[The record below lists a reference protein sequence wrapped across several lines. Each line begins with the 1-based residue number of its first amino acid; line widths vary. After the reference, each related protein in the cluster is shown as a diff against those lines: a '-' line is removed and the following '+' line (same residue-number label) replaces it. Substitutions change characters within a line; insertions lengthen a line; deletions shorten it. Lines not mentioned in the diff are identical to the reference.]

1 VIRARTASHTAFLV
15 ALAGCSHPGAPVV
28 PPLAPMPASLDVAVT
43 DAPDSIAAWLSGRGA
58 YRVSARVG
66 DTVHLESVVADAGP
80 SLVLH
85 RVPARGARDAIDA
98 GVDVVLTA
106 DPDAVAYA
114 ATRADLTSVPSGW
127 NREYGLLL
135 LAQSSGAAPAP
146 ALDTLRAELAT
157 GAVRVEAR
165 PVRASS
171 TDSCADLAGAPTAGA
186 STVAA
191 RARIVYSR
199 TDDVARSLA
208 ARLIALGSSRRE
220 LLAEL
225 FPSLANAGDSLRAEG
240 VDPGDVAGEVVRG
253 GAVAAVVA
261 VPRFPECGVS
271 TLPGADATS
280 PRVVPLIQTRER
292 LIARHGLTGRAL
304 AALAQAIGDSA
315 QAGP

>member
-1 VIRARTASHTAFLV
+1 VIRARTASRTAFLV

-43 DAPDSIAAWLSGRGA
+43 DAPDSIAAWLSDRGA
-58 YRVSARVG
+58 YRVSERVG

-98 GVDVVLTA
+98 GVDVLLTS

-114 ATRADLTSVPSGW
+114 ATRADLTSVPSAW

-135 LAQSSGAAPAP
+135 AGQSSDAAP
-146 ALDTLRAELAT
+146 ALDTLRTELAT

-165 PVRASS
+165 PGRGSS
-171 TDSCADLAGAPTAGA
+171 TDSCADPAGAPTASA
-186 STVAA
+186 TSAVA

-199 TDDVARSLA
+199 ADDVARSLA

-220 LLAEL
+220 LLAAL
-225 FPSLANAGDSLRAEG
+225 SPSLANAGDSLRAEG
-240 VDPGDVAGEVVRG
+240 VDPGTVAGEVLRG

-261 VPRFPECGVS
+261 VPRFSGCGVL
-271 TLPGADATS
+271 TLPGADAAS
-280 PRVVPLIQTRER
+280 PRVVPLIETRER
-292 LIARHGLTGRAL
+292 LIARRGLTGRAL
-304 AALAQAIGDSA
+304 AALARAIGDSA

>member
-1 VIRARTASHTAFLV
+1 
-15 ALAGCSHPGAPVV
+15 
-28 PPLAPMPASLDVAVT
+28 MPASLDVAVT
-43 DAPDSIAAWLSGRGA
+43 DAPDSIAAWLSDRGA
-58 YRVSARVG
+58 YRVSERVG

-98 GVDVVLTA
+98 GVDVLLTS

-114 ATRADLTSVPSGW
+114 ATRADLTSVPSAW

-135 LAQSSGAAPAP
+135 LAGQLSDAAP

-165 PVRASS
+165 PGRASS
-171 TDSCADLAGAPTAGA
+171 TDSCADPAGAPTASA
-186 STVAA
+186 TSAVA

-220 LLAEL
+220 LLAAL
-225 FPSLANAGDSLRAEG
+225 SPSLANAGDSLRAEG
-240 VDPGDVAGEVVRG
+240 VDPGTVAEEVLRG

-261 VPRFPECGVS
+261 VPRFSGCGVL
-271 TLPGADATS
+271 TLPGADAAS
-280 PRVVPLIQTRER
+280 PRVVPLIETRER
-292 LIARHGLTGRAL
+292 LIARRGLTGRAL
-304 AALAQAIGDSA
+304 AALARAIGDSA

>member
-1 VIRARTASHTAFLV
+1 
-15 ALAGCSHPGAPVV
+15 
-28 PPLAPMPASLDVAVT
+28 MPASLDVAVT
-43 DAPDSIAAWLSGRGA
+43 DAPDSIAAWLSDRGA

-80 SLVLH
+80 SLLLH

-98 GVDVVLTA
+98 GVDVLLTA
-106 DPDAVAYA
+106 DPEAIAYA

-135 LAQSSGAAPAP
+135 LAGQSSDASPAP
-146 ALDTLRAELAT
+146 ALDTLRDELAT

-165 PVRASS
+165 AVRASS
-171 TDSCADLAGAPTAGA
+171 TDSCADPGGAPTAGA
-186 STVAA
+186 TTVAA

-199 TDDVARSLA
+199 TDDVAGSLA
-208 ARLIALGSSRRE
+208 ARLIALGSSRRT
-220 LLAEL
+220 LLAAL
-225 FPSLANAGDSLRAEG
+225 SPSLANAGDSLRAEG
-240 VDPGDVAGEVVRG
+240 VDPGEVAGDVVRG

-261 VPRFPECGVS
+261 VPLPSGCGVR
-271 TLPGADATS
+271 TLPGADAAS
-280 PRVVPLIQTRER
+280 PRVIPLIQTRER
-292 LIARHGLTGRAL
+292 LIARRGLTGRAL

>member
-1 VIRARTASHTAFLV
+1 MIRARTASRTAFLV

-43 DAPDSIAAWLSGRGA
+43 DAPDSIAAWLSDRGA
-58 YRVSARVG
+58 YRVSERVG

-98 GVDVVLTA
+98 GVDVLLTS

-114 ATRADLTSVPSGW
+114 ATRPDLTSVPSAW

-135 LAQSSGAAPAP
+135 AGQSSDAAP
-146 ALDTLRAELAT
+146 ALDTLRTELAT

-171 TDSCADLAGAPTAGA
+171 TDSCADPAGAPTASA
-186 STVAA
+186 TSAVA

-220 LLAEL
+220 LLAAL
-225 FPSLANAGDSLRAEG
+225 SPSLANAGDSLRAEG
-240 VDPGDVAGEVVRG
+240 VDPGDVTDEVVRG

-261 VPRFPECGVS
+261 VPRFGGCGDR
-271 TLPGADATS
+271 TLPGADAAS
-280 PRVVPLIQTRER
+280 PRVVPLIETRER
-292 LIARHGLTGRAL
+292 LIARRGLTGRAL
-304 AALAQAIGDSA
+304 AALARAIGDSA

>member
-1 VIRARTASHTAFLV
+1 
-15 ALAGCSHPGAPVV
+15 
-28 PPLAPMPASLDVAVT
+28 MPASLDIAVT
-43 DAPDSIAAWLSGRGA
+43 DAPDSIAAWLSDRGA
-58 YRVSARVG
+58 YRVSARVD
-66 DTVHLESVVADAGP
+66 DTVYLESVAADAGP

-98 GVDVVLTA
+98 GVDVLLTA
-106 DPDAVAYA
+106 DPDAIAYA

-135 LAQSSGAAPAP
+135 LANQSSDGLPAL

-171 TDSCADLAGAPTAGA
+171 SDSCADPPGAPTADA
-186 STVAA
+186 AAAAA

-199 TDDVARSLA
+199 ADDVARGLA

-220 LLAEL
+220 LLAAL
-225 FPSLANAGDSLRAEG
+225 SPSLANAGDSLRAEG
-240 VDPGDVAGEVVRG
+240 VDAGDVAGDVVRG

-261 VPRFPECGVS
+261 VPRLPGCGFR
-271 TLPGADATS
+271 TLSGADAAPS
-280 PRVVPLIQTRER
+280 RVIPLIQTRER
-292 LIARHGLTGRAL
+292 LIARRGLTARAL

>member
-1 VIRARTASHTAFLV
+1 
-15 ALAGCSHPGAPVV
+15 
-28 PPLAPMPASLDVAVT
+28 MPASLDVAVT
-43 DAPDSIAAWLSGRGA
+43 DAPDSIAAWLSDRGA
-58 YRVSARVG
+58 YRVSERVG

-98 GVDVVLTA
+98 GVDVLLTS

-114 ATRADLTSVPSGW
+114 ATRADLTSVPSAW

-135 LAQSSGAAPAP
+135 LAGQLSDAAP

-157 GAVRVEAR
+157 GAVRVESR
-165 PVRASS
+165 PGRASS
-171 TDSCADLAGAPTAGA
+171 TDSCADPGAPTASA
-186 STVAA
+186 TRAVA

-199 TDDVARSLA
+199 ADDVARSLA

-220 LLAEL
+220 LLAAL
-225 FPSLANAGDSLRAEG
+225 SPSLANAGDSLRAEG
-240 VDPGDVAGEVVRG
+240 VDPGTVAEEVLRG

-261 VPRFPECGVS
+261 VPRFSGCGVL
-271 TLPGADATS
+271 TLPGADAAS
-280 PRVVPLIQTRER
+280 PRVVPLIETRER
-292 LIARHGLTGRAL
+292 LIARRGLTGRAL
-304 AALAQAIGDSA
+304 AALARAIGDSA

>member
-1 VIRARTASHTAFLV
+1 M
-15 ALAGCSHPGAPVV
+15 

-43 DAPDSIAAWLSGRGA
+43 DAPDSIAAWLSDRGA
-58 YRVSARVG
+58 YRVSERVG

-98 GVDVVLTA
+98 GVDVLLTS

-114 ATRADLTSVPSGW
+114 ATRADLTSVPSAW

-135 LAQSSGAAPAP
+135 LAGQSRDAAPAP
-146 ALDTLRAELAT
+146 ALDTLRDELAT

-165 PVRASS
+165 PGRGSS
-171 TDSCADLAGAPTAGA
+171 TDSCADPAGAPTASA
-186 STVAA
+186 TSAVA

-199 TDDVARSLA
+199 ADDVARSLA

-220 LLAEL
+220 LLAAL
-225 FPSLANAGDSLRAEG
+225 SPSLANAGDSLRAEG
-240 VDPGDVAGEVVRG
+240 VDPGTVAGEVLRG

-261 VPRFPECGVS
+261 VPRFSGCGVL
-271 TLPGADATS
+271 TLPGADAAS
-280 PRVVPLIQTRER
+280 PRVVPLIETRER
-292 LIARHGLTGRAL
+292 LIARRGLTGRAL
-304 AALAQAIGDSA
+304 AALARAIGDSA

>member
-1 VIRARTASHTAFLV
+1 
-15 ALAGCSHPGAPVV
+15 V

-43 DAPDSIAAWLSGRGA
+43 DAPDSIAAWLSDRGA
-58 YRVSARVG
+58 YRVSERVG

-98 GVDVVLTA
+98 GVDVLLTS

-114 ATRADLTSVPSGW
+114 ATRPDLTSVPSGW

-135 LAQSSGAAPAP
+135 LAGQSRDAAPAP
-146 ALDTLRAELAT
+146 ALDTLRDELAT
-157 GAVRVEAR
+157 GAVRVESR

-171 TDSCADLAGAPTAGA
+171 TDSCADPAGAPTASA
-186 STVAA
+186 TSAVA

-199 TDDVARSLA
+199 ADDVARSLA

-220 LLAEL
+220 LLAAL
-225 FPSLANAGDSLRAEG
+225 SPSLANAGDSLRAEG
-240 VDPGDVAGEVVRG
+240 VDPGTVAGEVLRG

-261 VPRFPECGVS
+261 VPRFSGCGVL
-271 TLPGADATS
+271 TLPGADAAS
-280 PRVVPLIQTRER
+280 PRVVPLIETRER
-292 LIARHGLTGRAL
+292 LIARRGLTGRAL
-304 AALAQAIGDSA
+304 AALARAIGDSA